1 MASDGTS
8 GKIPVASPVQGSQA
22 ANPIIFHSSSGKSL
36 PPTGKAA
43 TPGTSAGAAAIETRA
58 RTAASLNN
66 ATALRGADPQAL
78 VDQLNK
84 YLNDS
89 GYPDQ
94 FRVAPDSGG
103 KLIQQINPANG
114 AILGEFSASEFPALA
129 RSVGASGLLVD
140 SLV

>member
-22 ANPIIFHSSSGKSL
+22 ASPIIFHPSSGKSL
-36 PPTGKAA
+36 PQTGKAA
-43 TPGTSAGAAAIETRA
+43 TPAIAAGAAATETPA
-58 RTAASLNN
+58 SAASRNN
-66 ATALRGADPQAL
+66 AAALRSADPQAL

-84 YLNDS
+84 SLNDS

-94 FRVAPDSGG
+94 FRVAPNSGG

-114 AILGEFSASEFPALA
+114 AVLGEFSASEFPALA